1 MKKRMLSLLLVLCLL
16 LSALP
21 MTALAGEA
29 KPYGTVP
36 IYIGYVD
43 LDYMAEQILQE
54 IGVSGSTDRERILA
68 VYNWIIR
75 NCRRTGTADKQ
86 YFDMDEVLEKSSGTF
101 LDRME
106 QDFMDGKLTFRIDVA
121 GNMGTNDG
129 FLPCDSNDYV
139 AWSAY
144 QMMLYRVGQCNHF
157 AGLLTVLLGHLGY
170 DCRLIDGEFINN
182 DGSRVEHKWNM
193 VLLDGKY
200 Y

>member
-29 KPYGTVP
+29 KLYGTVP

-75 NCRRTGTADKQ
+75 NCRRTGAADKQ
-86 YFDMDEVLEKSSGTF
+86 YFDMDEVLEMSSGAF

-106 QDFMDGKLTFRIDVA
+106 QDFMDL
-121 GNMGTNDG
+121 
-129 FLPCDSNDYV
+129 
-139 AWSAY
+139 
-144 QMMLYRVGQCNHF
+144 
-157 AGLLTVLLGHLGY
+157 
-170 DCRLIDGEFINN
+170 
-182 DGSRVEHKWNM
+182 
-193 VLLDGKY
+193 
-200 Y
+200 

>member
-29 KPYGTVP
+29 KLYGTVP

-54 IGVSGSTDRERILA
+54 IGVSGGTDRERILA

-75 NCRRTGTADKQ
+75 NCRRTGAADKQ

-106 QDFMDGKLTFRIDVA
+106 QDFMDGKLTFRIDRSGRDGAFRQVVFNKDGSESPLLMFTDQRFEQVDFVA
-121 GNMGTNDG
+121 
-129 FLPCDSNDYV
+129 L
-139 AWSAY
+139 SAY
-144 QMMLYRVGQCNHF
+144 MTLHVNARFRNERVLN
-157 AGLLTVLLGHLGY
+157 LLREQGSVAM
-170 DCRLIDGEFINN
+170 INN
-182 DGSRVEHKWNM
+182 TLRILNREK
-193 VLLDGKY
+193 KA
-200 Y
+200 